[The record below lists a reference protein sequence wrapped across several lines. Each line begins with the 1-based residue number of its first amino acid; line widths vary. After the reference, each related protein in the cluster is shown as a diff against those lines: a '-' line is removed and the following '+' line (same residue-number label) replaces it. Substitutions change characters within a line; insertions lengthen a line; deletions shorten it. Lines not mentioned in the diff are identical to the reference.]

1 MAKWRREGSARGHVF
16 RDGPSPGSVT
26 PQDERVCLLSSRLR
40 NREHG
45 FTLIEMMVAL
55 AIFSLAALALLRL
68 EGATL
73 SQTAILRDRTI
84 GQIVAKNVAV
94 EALTDRDAP
103 PLGVLTGEEENA
115 GRRWTWVRTATPT
128 ADARVQRIDVAVRDE
143 AGQQA
148 GGLTVFRLSLT

>member
-1 MAKWRREGSARGHVF
+1 
-16 RDGPSPGSVT
+16 
-26 PQDERVCLLSSRLR
+26 
-40 NREHG
+40 
-45 FTLIEMMVAL
+45 
-55 AIFSLAALALLRL
+55 LAALALLRL

-94 EALTDRDAP
+94 EALTDRDP
-103 PLGVLTGEEENA
+103 PPIGVLSGEEENG
-115 GRRWTWVRTATPT
+115 GRRWTWVRTASPT
-128 ADARVQRIDVAVRDE
+128 GDERVRRIDVAVRDE